1 MTDDTRDGDDLF
13 EDLDKFFAPI
23 KDVDW
28 DEPSEPGT
36 SQAPQEEHVAVRAS
50 QPAAGPPAREGPSPG
65 PGVTEPP
72 SGDDGGAED
81 EGAPH
86 VEAGDEVELPGEI
99 ADAGEHDTA
108 WYDTGVMDTI
118 DAVDDPDDVGSTLE
132 TEDETDIVRIVDD
145 EAVLDREDSDDTDQ
159 ADLFADAQADVGHPT
174 GTESEW
180 SSADEEP
187 SDEQLEA
194 ATEHF
199 ADSLRVMPF
208 GDDEDAAAGPAL
220 GDDSQAGDREE
231 EAPAGFGGPE
241 ARTITVGSE
250 GLGGPSWQEPASM
263 EVGAELERRGP
274 NVDERDVPAA
284 FLTGV
289 VLAGVS
295 LGALLMGKPVFA
307 FVATIVALWAQGELF
322 GVMVRHRYQPATAV
336 GLVSGALVMGA
347 AYLHGE
353 PAMLAMFALG
363 VVATFLWFMAV
374 PGAHRRNT
382 LLNIGLTLLNVA
394 WIPLLAGYLLV
405 TLTLNDGIGLVVTVI
420 GLTFVFD
427 TSAFLVG
434 QVWGGSLF
442 HNALAPSTS
451 PRKSIEGSIGASLIT
466 VIVGA
471 ALVPSFV
478 NAFQNKRVDALL
490 LALVVAAAATFG
502 DLAESL
508 VKRDLEIKDMG
519 NVLPGHGGV
528 LDRIDSL
535 LFVAPAALLLFR
547 IVLG

>member
-1 MTDDTRDGDDLF
+1 
-13 EDLDKFFAPI
+13 
-23 KDVDW
+23 
-28 DEPSEPGT
+28 
-36 SQAPQEEHVAVRAS
+36 
-50 QPAAGPPAREGPSPG
+50 
-65 PGVTEPP
+65 
-72 SGDDGGAED
+72 
-81 EGAPH
+81 
-86 VEAGDEVELPGEI
+86 
-99 ADAGEHDTA
+99 
-108 WYDTGVMDTI
+108 
-118 DAVDDPDDVGSTLE
+118 
-132 TEDETDIVRIVDD
+132 
-145 EAVLDREDSDDTDQ
+145 
-159 ADLFADAQADVGHPT
+159 
-174 GTESEW
+174 
-180 SSADEEP
+180 
-187 SDEQLEA
+187 
-194 ATEHF
+194 
-199 ADSLRVMPF
+199 
-208 GDDEDAAAGPAL
+208 
-220 GDDSQAGDREE
+220 
-231 EAPAGFGGPE
+231 
-241 ARTITVGSE
+241 
-250 GLGGPSWQEPASM
+250 
-263 EVGAELERRGP
+263 
-274 NVDERDVPAA
+274 
-284 FLTGV
+284 
-289 VLAGVS
+289 
-295 LGALLMGKPVFA
+295 
-307 FVATIVALWAQGELF
+307 
-322 GVMVRHRYQPATAV
+322 
-336 GLVSGALVMGA
+336 
-347 AYLHGE
+347 
-353 PAMLAMFALG
+353 MLAMFALG

-382 LLNIGLTLLNVA
+382 LLNVGLTLLNVA

-451 PRKSIEGSIGASLIT
+451 PRKSIEGSIGATLIT

-535 LFVAPAALLLFR
+535 LFVAPAAFLLFR